1 MDKDIKR
8 FKEIKKEK
16 PELTSDQIWSIIDK
30 ENSRFNKMRKYEKKT
45 QKHFD
50 ETNKKS
56 KSVNTV
62 RG

>member
-16 PELTSDQIWSIIDK
+16 PELTSDQTWSIIDK

>member
-16 PELTSDQIWSIIDK
+16 PELSSDQIWAIIDK